1 MLAHLDFW
9 DYLTF
14 ASLFIVG
21 AACGGAA
28 LLVLGLPGKIAIA
41 RKHPDADAVNLM
53 GWVGFLAVVP
63 WIQALIQALNSDSS
77 PEVRLSAV
85 KGLEVVGVD
94 SESALQA
101 LKNAAANDSDPG
113 VCQLAQ
119 AVYKRFSSN

>member
-1 MLAHLDFW
+1 MHLDTW

-28 LLVLGLPGKIAIA
+28 LLILGLPGKIAIA

-63 WIQALIQALNSDSS
+63 WINALIWAFKPTDVIDIRRFPRQEQAAID
-77 PEVRLSAV
+77 EEIMRL
-85 KGLEVVGVD
+85 KGKPAPATSQEGTEGKV
-94 SESALQA
+94 ER
-101 LKNAAANDSDPG
+101 KT
-113 VCQLAQ
+113 
-119 AVYKRFSSN
+119 

>member
-21 AACGGAA
+21 AACGGTA

-53 GWVGFLAVVP
+53 GWVGFLAIVP
-63 WIQALIQALNSDSS
+63 WIQALIWAFKPTGVIDIRRFPRQEQAAIEEDIM
-77 PEVRLSAV
+77 RLKGKPAPAV
-85 KGLEVVGVD
+85 SMKTEEGKKPQDRSKKEDGG
-94 SESALQA
+94 A
-101 LKNAAANDSDPG
+101 
-113 VCQLAQ
+113 
-119 AVYKRFSSN
+119 